1 MNFRTELHIAPADF
15 KISMASRILT
25 MGSCFAD
32 VMGARMQD
40 NKFAVK
46 INPFGVIYNP
56 VSMQKLIQAAITEKE
71 LSEDLF
77 WQHQGLWYHYDLH
90 SEIAAASAPELTDT
104 TTKLIHDVT
113 QFLAS
118 ADVVLLTLGTA
129 FIYRLKETGSIVA
142 NCHKAPASL
151 FSKELLPVAEV
162 TDSVVSLYRAL
173 IAIRPQLQVILT
185 LSPVRHIKDGIP
197 ENQVSK
203 SVLRVAC
210 HEAALQCQQLSYFPA
225 YECMLDDL
233 RDYRFYKKDMI
244 HPSDVAEQYI
254 WEKFVAAYMDEEAKA
269 FLKEWESIRKAL
281 AHKPFHPR
289 SEAHQAFLR
298 KTREKIL
305 YVRRYVNLEHE
316 LQLLDKEI
324 GLQP

>member
-1 MNFRTELHIAPADF
+1 
-15 KISMASRILT
+15 

-32 VMGARMQD
+32 VMGGRLQA

-56 VSMQKLIQAAITEKE
+56 VSMQRLIEAAITEKK
-71 LSEDLF
+71 LSEDLL

-90 SEIAAASAPELTDT
+90 SEIAAASVPELTDT
-104 TTKLIHDVT
+104 TTKLIHDLA

-118 ADVVLLTLGTA
+118 TDVVLLTMGTA
-129 FIYRLKETGSIVA
+129 FVYRLKQTGSIVA

-151 FSKELLPVAEV
+151 FSKEMLSVAEV

-173 IAIRPQLQVILT
+173 IAVRPQLQVILT

-210 HEAALQCQQLSYFPA
+210 YEAASQCPQLSYFPA

-244 HPSDVAEQYI
+244 HPSEVAEQYI
-254 WEKFVAAYMDEEAKA
+254 WEKFVAAYMDEDAKA
-269 FLKEWESIRKAL
+269 FLKEWESIKKAL
-281 AHKPFHPR
+281 DHKPFHPH

-305 YVRRYVNLEHE
+305 YVSRYVNIESE
-316 LQLLDKEI
+316 LQLLDREM